1 MNEERVAVN
10 SAVPT
15 MYVVEGIPTGT
26 ETEMTVYAALSKRKL
41 YAKRLEELKKTSSS
55 RETLYVGVRNA
66 STQSINGKTIEE
78 YENTLKAN
86 YDRNVAIL
94 TNYYNLT
101 AAITQSNAV
110 TPITIGG
117 MTMTVAEAIV
127 RYTHLNEEIAMINA
141 IMSEVAKAE
150 SKVSIA
156 NTDYLSDERIEAYVK
171 DTMASLPES
180 VTKDMSETTS
190 NEIREKFRQE
200 YIDRNTTILIDP
212 YKHAGSITERRDKI
226 EAFVNEINEKLNVCN
241 MTTVIKVNLVN

>member
-10 SAVPT
+10 SAVPS
-15 MYVVEGIPTGT
+15 MYAVEGVPTGT

-41 YAKRLEELKKTSSS
+41 YAKRLEELKKTASA
-55 RETLYVGVRNA
+55 RDTLYVGVRNA
-66 STQSINGKTIEE
+66 ATKSINGKTIDE

-101 AAITQSNAV
+101 AAITLSNAI

-117 MTMTVAEAIV
+117 MSMTVAEAIV
-127 RYTHLNEEIAMINA
+127 RYTHLNEEICMINA

-150 SKVSIA
+150 SKVSVA

-180 VTKDMSETTS
+180 VTKDMSDTTA

-200 YIDRNTTILIDP
+200 YIERNTTILIDP
-212 YKHAGSITERRDKI
+212 YKHAGSIKERRDKI
-226 EAFVNEINEKLNVCN
+226 EAFVNEFNEKLNVCN